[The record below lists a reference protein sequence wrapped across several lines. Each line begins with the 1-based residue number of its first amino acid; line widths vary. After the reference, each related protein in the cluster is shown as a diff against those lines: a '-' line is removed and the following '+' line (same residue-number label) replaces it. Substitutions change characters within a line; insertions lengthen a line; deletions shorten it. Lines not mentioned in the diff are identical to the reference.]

1 MTMEETLP
9 DDQPTETP
17 KNNQSAVP
25 EKPVRR
31 RIPILSRKKL
41 LIIAGVAVLV
51 LAGAIVLFALRGNKS
66 ASTTVSSASTPFNTT
81 DNAKSL
87 FGTMLAYNVND
98 GLMGSGTADE
108 LQKGWSVFKNDP
120 IALEKYLTSLQ
131 QLYENR
137 DGLVKETKF
146 SLDREIAGLYTWNVI
161 EPEKGN
167 FDWSLTDLAAQH
179 ARNAQI
185 KISAVIQPFTS
196 WDQKNTQVKSF
207 CKALDFAWY
216 DYKAGPPNDWSEYQK
231 FLEITVKRYKDVVLA
246 WEIGNEYDGQ
256 CGGYQNNPDGYLK
269 LLRISYETIKG
280 IDPSARILNGGALEF
295 SDNSVRNFWTK
306 FFQLGGGNYFDAFN
320 FHYNEGRNGVTNDPS
335 AFLEVLSFYNNLIK
349 NQNLAKPLWLTE
361 FGTYSGTPQAAPG
374 GPLGSAP
381 GGSAPT
387 FPTQSQELQAGWYFR
402 YSILALANNTERIII
417 DFIGSDNQNIGG
429 SAIYNTQNQSRSFL
443 KTLQTIAAKIQGFSK
458 VEKIADSQYKFT
470 VDGKTIYA
478 LWSGTLPSEIS
489 GKVKV
494 TDMKGRG
501 EIMDATRIKLNADQP
516 IFVDL
521 QN

>member
-146 SLDREIAGLYTWNVI
+146 YLDREIAGLFTWNVI

-167 FDWSLTDLAAQH
+167 FDWSLTDLAAQ
-179 ARNAQI
+179 
-185 KISAVIQPFTS
+185 
-196 WDQKNTQVKSF
+196 
-207 CKALDFAWY
+207 
-216 DYKAGPPNDWSEYQK
+216 
-231 FLEITVKRYKDVVLA
+231 
-246 WEIGNEYDGQ
+246 
-256 CGGYQNNPDGYLK
+256 
-269 LLRISYETIKG
+269 
-280 IDPSARILNGGALEF
+280 
-295 SDNSVRNFWTK
+295 
-306 FFQLGGGNYFDAFN
+306 
-320 FHYNEGRNGVTNDPS
+320 
-335 AFLEVLSFYNNLIK
+335 
-349 NQNLAKPLWLTE
+349 
-361 FGTYSGTPQAAPG
+361 
-374 GPLGSAP
+374 
-381 GGSAPT
+381 
-387 FPTQSQELQAGWYFR
+387 
-402 YSILALANNTERIII
+402 
-417 DFIGSDNQNIGG
+417 
-429 SAIYNTQNQSRSFL
+429 
-443 KTLQTIAAKIQGFSK
+443 
-458 VEKIADSQYKFT
+458 
-470 VDGKTIYA
+470 
-478 LWSGTLPSEIS
+478 
-489 GKVKV
+489 
-494 TDMKGRG
+494 
-501 EIMDATRIKLNADQP
+501 
-516 IFVDL
+516 
-521 QN
+521 